1 MHNDIGE
8 KILKEAEENGEHR
21 QAEKC
26 AEALKYSGN
35 GYMPDQGKGFAHNRH
50 AGRDRHTER
59 KGIMNLTGERTPD
72 YPRLP
77 ALAFYFRVSVDWLT
91 GINGNISLDIF
102 ETKKYRKGVP
112 VRLESISADEN
123 PA

>member
-1 MHNDIGE
+1 MISE
-8 KILKEAEENGEHR
+8 KKIKPGRRKREHR

-26 AEALKYSGN
+26 VQALKYSGN
-35 GYMPDQGKGFAHNRH
+35 GYMPDHGKGDAHDRH

-102 ETKKYRKGVP
+102 ETKKKIPQGCSRQTRKYIG
-112 VRLESISADEN
+112 R
-123 PA
+123 